1 MSLRLKSGQSQQREV
16 GVPAGEMELQGGE
29 MGSPGWEDAVPGW
42 GDGVPSRGGTAQGS
56 RQEEGAWGGPPPG
69 GSQKQQREANPQV
82 APEMRL
88 GQPFPQRHH
97 MTLGHYPE
105 PLGKGESA
113 FPGGCCVTWTRGVP
127 QALAP
132 ITGTQPRPS

>member
-1 MSLRLKSGQSQQREV
+1 M
-16 GVPAGEMELQGGE
+16 
-29 MGSPGWEDAVPGW
+29 
-42 GDGVPSRGGTAQGS
+42 
-56 RQEEGAWGGPPPG
+56 
-69 GSQKQQREANPQV
+69 

-127 QALAP
+127 QALTPSLEHSPAP
-132 ITGTQPRPS
+132 VMTWLPRERAGRRRSSQA